1 MQAETIYDED
11 SDGGG
16 DADDDIEDKDLEPQQ
31 APAPAPGG
39 EPEQQEAQAQTD
51 GRTDGNV
58 RTPIEI
64 LSFPS
69 CIHGINGFADACSLQ
84 DSNAKKKPRQN

>member
-31 APAPAPGG
+31 APAPAPGD
-39 EPEQQEAQAQTD
+39 EPEQLEAQAQTD
-51 GRTDGNV
+51 GHTDGNV
-58 RTPIEI
+58 RTPLEM
-64 LSFPS
+64 LSFL
-69 CIHGINGFADACSLQ
+69 HGINGFADACSLQ

>member
-1 MQAETIYDED
+1 VQAETIYDED

-31 APAPAPGG
+31 APAPGG
-39 EPEQQEAQAQTD
+39 EPEKREAQAQTD
-51 GRTDGNV
+51 GHTDGNV
-58 RTPIEI
+58 RTPLEM
-64 LSFPS
+64 LSFL
-69 CIHGINGFADACSLQ
+69 HGINGFADACSLQ